1 MRPMID
7 AAWDWAKSRNLWRV
21 NPIHKEDEIK
31 VIVDDFFKYSEEEGI
46 ETQQIGTMEMQDYSS
61 STVNCNMWSNCI
73 PTHFMS
79 KRSQLP
85 GFPTYAYARILTVHF
100 LTMT

>member
-46 ETQQIGTMEMQDYSS
+46 ETQQIGTMETQDYSS
-61 STVNCNMWSNCI
+61 STVNCNM
-73 PTHFMS
+73 
-79 KRSQLP
+79 
-85 GFPTYAYARILTVHF
+85 
-100 LTMT
+100 

>member
-1 MRPMID
+1 MQLSVRVLFFASYKRYSINISYTTICYKAYLKMRPMID

-46 ETQQIGTMEMQDYSS
+46 ETQQIGTMETQDYSS
-61 STVNCNMWSNCI
+61 STVNCNM
-73 PTHFMS
+73 
-79 KRSQLP
+79 
-85 GFPTYAYARILTVHF
+85 
-100 LTMT
+100 

>member
-1 MRPMID
+1 MID

-61 STVNCNMWSNCI
+61 STVNCNCDQIASRLTSCPKGPNFQVSPRMR
-73 PTHFMS
+73 T
-79 KRSQLP
+79 P
-85 GFPTYAYARILTVHF
+85 GS
-100 LTMT
+100 